1 MDNGQQEQQTKRSI
15 YVNKTKKKLY
25 VATPTYQKRI
35 WSKIQINGKIFNQS

>member
-15 YVNKTKKKLY
+15 YVNKTKKLY